1 MPQLFAQRQ
10 SLHSLC
16 YSRCMLSGSRGG
28 PRSVN
33 HLGWSYLSV
42 SSVWDAVIRYVPLK
56 MPRQLADSHA
66 PLKQP
71 ATCSGQGCNGHCGVT
86 SLHLSANFYIKVS
99 TVFSIL
105 TSELSL
111 SIELSPNVVG
121 KHPLMFDVSWLR
133 TPRGVIYCV
142 HVCIKP
148 SYWKRT
154 FAITTTFHRGRL
166 HACLLRLNPS

>member
-66 PLKQP
+66 PLKHP

-86 SLHLSANFYIKVS
+86 SLHLSANFYIKVP

-121 KHPLMFDVSWLR
+121 
-133 TPRGVIYCV
+133 T
-142 HVCIKP
+142 VCKAPTYVWCIL
-148 SYWKRT
+148 T
-154 FAITTTFHRGRL
+154 EDTTWCHLLCSCL
-166 HACLLRLNPS
+166 HKTVL